1 MRVLMLSWEYPPKNV
16 GGLARHVYELT
27 KKLADQGEEIFL
39 LTCAAEGA
47 PQEENINGIKVFRV
61 NTLNLPSQDFVTW
74 VLQLNFSLMEKA
86 ITLEKRFGPFDLV
99 HAHDWLVAF
108 AARTIKHAYSVP
120 LVSTIHATE
129 YGRNQGLHN
138 EVQRYISDV
147 EWWLTYESWKVIVCS
162 RYMKSELQ
170 NIFQLPGNKINVVP
184 NGVDTNS
191 FKHVD
196 ASFQRRNYAADHEKI
211 VFFVGRLVP
220 EKGLEVLLDAAPKI
234 LHYCPEAKFIV
245 AGTGPSEEYLKK
257 KAHMINIGSKVYFT
271 GYIDDNTRNGL
282 YKSADVAVFPS
293 TYEPFGI
300 VALEGMAA
308 KTPVVVT
315 DVGGFSEVVEHG
327 VDGLK
332 AYPGNPNSL
341 ADNII
346 HLLKNPEFAQQIKER
361 AYEKVENHFSWS
373 KIAWK
378 TTHVYQT
385 ILEEAQHS
393 NWERA
398 AKERAR
404 ESGSEKFSLLNA
416 FTARLKL
423 H

>member
-1 MRVLMLSWEYPPKNV
+1 MRVLMFSWEYPPKNV
-16 GGLARHVYELT
+16 GGLARHVYDLT
-27 KKLADQGEEIFL
+27 KELADQGEEIFL

-47 PQEENINGIKVFRV
+47 PEEEIINNVRVFRV

-74 VLQLNFSLMEKA
+74 VLQLNFSLLEKA
-86 ITLEKRFGPFDLV
+86 MKIEEKYGPFNIV

-108 AARTIKHAYSVP
+108 AARTIKHAKNIP
-120 LVSTIHATE
+120 LVATIHATE
-129 YGRNQGLHN
+129 YGRNKGLHN
-138 EVQRYISDV
+138 DLQRYISDV

-170 NIFQLPGNKINVVP
+170 NIFQLPGNKIQVVP
-184 NGVDTNS
+184 NGVDINS
-191 FKHVD
+191 FKFFD
-196 ASFQRRNYAADHEKI
+196 SAFDRKKYAADQEKI
-211 VFFVGRLVP
+211 IFFVGRLVP
-220 EKGLEVLLDAAPKI
+220 EKGLEILLDAVPKI
-234 LHYCPEAKFIV
+234 LHYCPEAKFVI
-245 AGTGPSEEYLKK
+245 AGTGPSDEYLKK
-257 KAHMINIGSKVYFT
+257 KAHMINISQKIYFT
-271 GYIDDNTRNGL
+271 GYIDDTTRNGL
-282 YKSADVAVFPS
+282 YKNSHVAVFPS

-308 KTPVVVT
+308 ETPVVVT

-346 HLLKNPEFAQQIKER
+346 HLLKSPEFAHEVRQR
-361 AYEKVENHFSWS
+361 AYEKVENYFAWS

-378 TTHVYQT
+378 TRQVYQT
-385 ILEEAQHS
+385 IEEEAMHS
-393 NWERA
+393 KWERA
-398 AKERAR
+398 SVKE
-404 ESGSEKFSLLNA
+404 EDGEKYSLLNA
-416 FTARLKL
+416 FTAHLKS

>member
-1 MRVLMLSWEYPPKNV
+1 MRVLMMSWEYPPKNV
-16 GGLARHVYELT
+16 GGLARHVYDLT
-27 KKLADQGEEIFL
+27 KELADQGEEIFL
-39 LTCAAEGA
+39 LTSAVEGA
-47 PQEENINGIKVFRV
+47 PPEETVHHVRVFRV
-61 NTLNLPSQDFVTW
+61 NTMNLPSKDFVTW

-86 ITLEKRFGPFDLV
+86 IKLNEKYGPFDLV

-108 AARTIKHAYSVP
+108 AARTIKHAYSIP
-120 LVSTIHATE
+120 LVATVHATE

-138 EVQRYISDV
+138 DTQRYISDV

-170 NIFQLPGNKINVVP
+170 NIFQLPGNKIQVVP

-191 FKHVD
+191 FKIVD
-196 ASFQRRNYAADHEKI
+196 SGFDRRKYAADREKI

-220 EKGLEVLLDAAPKI
+220 EKGLEVLLDAVPKI
-234 LHYCPEAKFIV
+234 LHYCPEAKFII
-245 AGTGPSEEYLKK
+245 AGTGPSEEYLKQ
-257 KAHMINIGSKVYFT
+257 KAHMINLGSKVYFT
-271 GYIDDNTRNGL
+271 GYIDDNIRNGL
-282 YKSADVAVFPS
+282 YKNAHVAVFPS

-315 DVGGFSEVVEHG
+315 DTGGFKEVVDHG

-346 HLLKNPEFAQQIKER
+346 HLLKSPEFAREIKER
-361 AYEKVENHFSWS
+361 AYEKVEKYFSWS

-378 TTHVYQT
+378 TRQVYQA
-385 ILEEAQHS
+385 IQEEARQS
-393 NWERA
+393 NWERVSA
-398 AKERAR
+398 QEGRSER
-404 ESGSEKFSLLNA
+404 FSLLNA
-416 FTARLKL
+416 FAARLKT